1 MNEWLNKTWVIRVI
15 SLLLAMITFI
25 VITID
30 NQDTRTADIGSF
42 DSIFS
47 SSQEVQTLEDIPVSI
62 QIDDEKYVVSGVPQ
76 TVKVT
81 IQGTVSVV
89 QSTATQR
96 NFDVF
101 VDLEGLEPGT
111 HTVPIEYEGVSN
123 RLSVEINPSEVQ
135 VLIEQRAS
143 DEYKV
148 GVDFTNQ
155 DSIQPGFELLEATVL
170 PDTVKITSSQNI
182 VERIAIVTAFVDL
195 EGLGED
201 MTFVDVPVRVYDH
214 EGNQLNARIDPEV
227 VSVEVKLVSPNKTV
241 PVVVDTSSEI
251 GDNYRITSM
260 DVDIEEV
267 EVFAAEEDLESIN
280 MIRTVPID
288 LSDLTGTTTI
298 EVGLAMPGN
307 IRLIS
312 HETVMITIEVEELT
326 EAIIE
331 DVEIT
336 VENLQ
341 DDLMSVFL
349 NPDTGRMNL
358 TIVGFPTDLTDID
371 SSDFQ
376 LHVDLAGLE
385 DGEHQLP
392 LEIRGPAGL
401 EFSPDLNEITIEIQ

>member
-15 SLLLAMITFI
+15 SLLLAIITFI

-47 SSQEVQTLEDIPVSI
+47 SSQEVQTLDDMPVSI

-81 IQGTVSVV
+81 LQGTVSVV

-101 VDLEGLEPGT
+101 VDLKGLEPGT

-135 VLIEQRAS
+135 VLIEERAT

-155 DSIQPGFELLEATVL
+155 DSLQPGFELLEAIVT
-170 PDTVKITSSQNI
+170 PDIVKITSSQNI
-182 VERIAIVTAFVDL
+182 VERIAIVTAYVDL

-214 EGNQLNARIDPEV
+214 EGNQLNARIEPEV
-227 VSVEVKLVSPNKTV
+227 VSVEVKLTSPNKTV
-241 PVVVDTSSEI
+241 PVVVDTSNEI
-251 GDNYRITSM
+251 GDNYRVTSVE
-260 DVDIEEV
+260 VDIEEV
-267 EVFAAEEDLESIN
+267 KVFAAEEDLVNIN

-288 LSDLTGTTTI
+288 LSNITKTTTL

-312 HETVMITIEVEELT
+312 DEAVTVTIEVEEST
-326 EAIIE
+326 EEVIE
-331 DVEIT
+331 DLEVT
-336 VENLQ
+336 VQNLQ
-341 DDLMSVFL
+341 EDLISSFL
-349 NPDTGRMNL
+349 NPDTGRINI
-358 TIVGFPTDLTDID
+358 TIMGFPTDLADID
-371 SSDFQ
+371 ASDFQ
-376 LHVDLAGLE
+376 ILVDLTGLE

-392 LEIRGPAGL
+392 LDIRGPTGL
-401 EFSPDLNEITIEIQ
+401 EFSSEIDEVTIEIQ

>member
-15 SLLLAMITFI
+15 SLLLAIITFI

-47 SSQEVQTLEDIPVSI
+47 SSQEVQTLDDMPVSI

-81 IQGTVSVV
+81 LQGTVSVV

-101 VDLEGLEPGT
+101 VDLKGLEPGT

-135 VLIEQRAS
+135 VLIEERAT

-155 DSIQPGFELLEATVL
+155 DSLQPGFELLEAIVT
-170 PDTVKITSSQNI
+170 PDIVKITSSQNI
-182 VERIAIVTAFVDL
+182 VERIAIVTAYVDL

-214 EGNQLNARIDPEV
+214 EGNQLNARIEPEV
-227 VSVEVKLVSPNKTV
+227 VSVEVKLTSPNKTV
-241 PVVVDTSSEI
+241 PVVVDTSNEI
-251 GDNYRITSM
+251 GDNYRIKSVE
-260 DVDIEEV
+260 VDIEEV
-267 EVFAAEEDLESIN
+267 KVFAAEEDLVNIN

-288 LSDLTGTTTI
+288 LSNITKTTTL

-312 HETVMITIEVEELT
+312 DEAVTVTIEVEEST
-326 EAIIE
+326 EEVIE
-331 DVEIT
+331 DLEVT
-336 VENLQ
+336 VQNLQ
-341 DDLMSVFL
+341 EDLISSFL
-349 NPDTGRMNL
+349 NPDTGRINI
-358 TIVGFPTDLTDID
+358 TIMGFPTDLADID
-371 SSDFQ
+371 ASDFQ
-376 LHVDLAGLE
+376 ILVDLAGLE

-392 LEIRGPAGL
+392 LDIRGPTGL
-401 EFSPDLNEITIEIQ
+401 EFSSEIDEVTIEIQ

>member
-47 SSQEVQTLEDIPVSI
+47 SSQEVQTLEDMPVSI

-81 IQGTVSVV
+81 LQGTVSVV

-96 NFDVF
+96 NFEVF

-135 VLIEQRAS
+135 VLIEERAS

-155 DSIQPGFELLEATVL
+155 DSLQPGFELLEATVI
-170 PDTVKITSSQNI
+170 PDIVKITSSQNI

-227 VSVEVKLVSPNKTV
+227 VSVEVKLASPNKTI

-267 EVFAAEEDLESIN
+267 KVFAAEEDLENIN

-288 LSDLTGTTTI
+288 LSNITETTTI

-312 HETVMITIEVEELT
+312 DETVTVTIEVEEST

-331 DVEIT
+331 DVEVT
-336 VENLQ
+336 VQNLQ
-341 DDLMSVFL
+341 EDLISSFL
-349 NPDTGRMNL
+349 DPGTGTINL
-358 TIVGFPTDLTDID
+358 TILGFPTDLADID
-371 SSDFQ
+371 ASDFQ
-376 LHVDLAGLE
+376 IHVDLAGLE
-385 DGEHQLP
+385 DGEHRLP
-392 LEIRGPAGL
+392 LDIRGPTGL
-401 EFSPDLNEITIEIQ
+401 EFSSNIDEVTIEIQ

>member
-15 SLLLAMITFI
+15 SLLLAIITFI

-47 SSQEVQTLEDIPVSI
+47 SSQEVQTLDDMPVSI

-81 IQGTVSVV
+81 LQGTVSVV
-89 QSTATQR
+89 QSTVTQR

-101 VDLEGLEPGT
+101 VDLKGLEPGT

-135 VLIEQRAS
+135 VLIEERAM

-155 DSIQPGFELLEATVL
+155 DSLQPGFELLEAIVT
-170 PDTVKITSSQNI
+170 PDIVKITSSQNI
-182 VERIAIVTAFVDL
+182 VERIAIVTAYVDL

-214 EGNQLNARIDPEV
+214 EGNQLNARIEPEV
-227 VSVEVKLVSPNKTV
+227 VSVEVKLTSPNKTV
-241 PVVVDTSSEI
+241 PVVVDTSNEI
-251 GDNYRITSM
+251 GDNYRITSV

-267 EVFAAEEDLESIN
+267 KVFAAEDDLVNIN
-280 MIRTVPID
+280 MIQTVPID
-288 LSDLTGTTTI
+288 LSNITKTTTI
-298 EVGLAMPGN
+298 EVDLAMPGN

-312 HETVMITIEVEELT
+312 DEAVTVTIEVEEST
-326 EAIIE
+326 EEVIE
-331 DVEIT
+331 DLEVT
-336 VENLQ
+336 VQNLQ
-341 DDLMSVFL
+341 DDLISSFL
-349 NPDTGRMNL
+349 NPDTGRINITVM
-358 TIVGFPTDLTDID
+358 GFPTDLADID
-371 SSDFQ
+371 ASDFQ
-376 LHVDLAGLE
+376 ILVDLAGLE
-385 DGEHQLP
+385 DGEYQLP
-392 LEIRGPAGL
+392 LDIRGPTGL
-401 EFSPDLNEITIEIQ
+401 EFSSEIDEVTIEIQ